1 MEAFPDATFLAKAGP
16 WVMLLHPGL
25 KHRGNSCLAKA
36 ERPDAEY
43 PGLKDRGNSC
53 WAEAHREFIPLVYKR
68 KRPNTFGSAFFI

>member
-36 ERPDAEY
+36 EPVGASAIMLVRNVIAITGP
-43 PGLKDRGNSC
+43 
-53 WAEAHREFIPLVYKR
+53 AHREFIPLVYKR
-68 KRPNTFGSAFFI
+68 KRPNTFGSAFYI